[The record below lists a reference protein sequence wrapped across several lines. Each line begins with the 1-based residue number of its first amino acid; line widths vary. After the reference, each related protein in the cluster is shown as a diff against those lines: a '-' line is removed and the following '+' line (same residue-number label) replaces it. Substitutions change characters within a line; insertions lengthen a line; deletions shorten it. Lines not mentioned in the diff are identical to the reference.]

1 MAKQVV
7 LTLDEYKAICAVVRE
22 HGRNAA
28 FERFPTFSPATIG
41 AIACAGGVTKSHA
54 KIVERDRVRVAAM
67 LERSGAK
74 LPGMPVKK
82 TARKPAAK
90 KAAAKKP

>member
-7 LTLDEYKAICAVVRE
+7 LTIDLYKEIVAEVKA

-28 FERFPTFSPATIG
+28 FKRFPAFSPATIG
-41 AIACAGGVTKSHA
+41 AIACAGGVTKSDSA
-54 KIVERDRVRVAAM
+54 IVERDRVRVAAM

-74 LPGMPVKK
+74 LPGMPVRKK
-82 TARKPAAK
+82 TARKSTTK
-90 KAAAKKP
+90 K